1 VINLRR
7 LNIGKCIIHKRKEKG
22 ITQEQLANYI
32 GVSKASVSKWES
44 GLSYPDI
51 LFLPELATYFNIS
64 VDELLGY
71 SPQLTKEDI
80 KKIYSKL
87 SHEFAVKPFD
97 EVMEQCNK
105 LIKKYYSC
113 FPFLLSIIQLLL
125 NYSNLI
131 KNDAIKKEI
140 FQQCILLSRRIK
152 EESENISYIKNANT
166 MEALAEIA
174 LGNSEEVIR
183 LLDNKL
189 DPYRGDDVILIN
201 AYQMQGKTAEA
212 NKVNQ
217 ILLYNNVI
225 NTLTLLNNYLSLNM
239 MDPVLFEK
247 IYSQGIQI
255 IDSFQL
261 KEILTNDVFAIH
273 IVAAQGYLIEQ
284 EKEKAIDALE
294 RYMNTVCSIQ
304 FPLSFK
310 ENEYFTHVGK
320 WLEDNNFIGTTTP
333 VDEITIKKSFVDT
346 VDLNPAFE
354 PLREDERYNLLVKK
368 LKEKLGEKSECNK
381 YRESKKIL

>member
-1 VINLRR
+1 MRE

-44 GLSYPDI
+44 GSSYPDI
-51 LFLPELATYFNIS
+51 VLLPELATYFNIS

-80 KKIYSKL
+80 GKIYSKL

-125 NYSNLI
+125 NYSSLI

-166 MEALAEIA
+166 MEALSEMT

-239 MDPVLFEK
+239 MDSVLFEK

-261 KEILTNDVFAIH
+261 KEIFTNDVFAIH
-273 IVAAQGYLIEQ
+273 IVAAQRYLIAEN
-284 EKEKAIDALE
+284 KEKAIDALE
-294 RYMNTVCSIQ
+294 RYINTVCSIQ

-320 WLEDNNFIGTTTP
+320 WLDDNNFIGANTP
-333 VDEITIKKSFVDT
+333 VDEITIKKSFVDA
-346 VDLNPAFE
+346 VALNPAFE
-354 PLREDERYNLLVKK
+354 PLREDERYNFLVKK

-381 YRESKKIL
+381 YRES

>member
-1 VINLRR
+1 MRG
-7 LNIGKCIIHKRKEKG
+7 LNIGNCIVHKRKEKG
-22 ITQEQLANYI
+22 ITQEQLADYI

-51 LFLPELATYFNIS
+51 LLLPEIATYFNIS

-125 NYSNLI
+125 NYSSLI
-131 KNDAIKKEI
+131 KDDAIKKEI

-166 MEALAEIA
+166 MEALSEMT

-201 AYQMQGKTAEA
+201 AYQMQGETTQA

-261 KEILTNDVFAIH
+261 KDILTNDVFAIH
-273 IVAAQGYLIEQ
+273 IVAAQGYLIEKK
-284 EKEKAIDALE
+284 KEKAIDALE

-320 WLEDNNFIGTTTP
+320 WLEDNNFIGTSTP
-333 VDEITIKKSFVDT
+333 VDEITIKKSFVDA
-346 VDLNPAFE
+346 VALNPAFE
-354 PLREDERYNLLVKK
+354 PLRKDERYNLLVKK

-381 YRESKKIL
+381 YRES

>member
-1 VINLRR
+1 MRE

-44 GLSYPDI
+44 ELSYPDI
-51 LFLPELATYFNIS
+51 LLLPELATYFNIS

-80 KKIYSKL
+80 GKIYSKL

-166 MEALAEIA
+166 MEALSEMT

-239 MDPVLFEK
+239 MDSVLFEK
-247 IYSQGIQI
+247 IYYQGIQI

-261 KEILTNDVFAIH
+261 KEIFTNDVFAIH
-273 IVAAQGYLIEQ
+273 IVAAQGYLIAEN
-284 EKEKAIDALE
+284 KEKAIDALE
-294 RYMNTVCSIQ
+294 RYINTVCSIQ

-320 WLEDNNFIGTTTP
+320 WLDDNNFIGANTP
-333 VDEITIKKSFVDT
+333 VDEITIKKSFVDA
-346 VDLNPAFE
+346 VALNPAFE
-354 PLREDERYNLLVKK
+354 PLREDERYNFLVKK

-381 YRESKKIL
+381 YRES

>member
-1 VINLRR
+1 MRG
-7 LNIGKCIIHKRKEKG
+7 LNIGKCIVHKRKEKG

-44 GLSYPDI
+44 GSIYPDI
-51 LFLPELATYFNIS
+51 VLLPALATYFNIS

-97 EVMEQCNK
+97 EAMEQCNK

-166 MEALAEIA
+166 MEALAEMT

-201 AYQMQGKTAEA
+201 AYKMQRKTAEA

-225 NTLTLLNNYLSLNM
+225 NTLALLNNYLSLNM
-239 MDPVLFEK
+239 MEPVLFEK
-247 IYSQGIQI
+247 IYSQGTEI

-273 IVAAQGYLIEQ
+273 IIAAQGYLIEQ
-284 EKEKAIDALE
+284 NKEKAIDALE

-310 ENEYFTHVGK
+310 ENEYFTHIGK
-320 WLEDNNFIGTTTP
+320 WLEDNNFIGTNTP

-346 VDLNPAFE
+346 VARNPAFE
-354 PLREDERYNLLVKK
+354 PLREDERYNFLVKK

-381 YRESKKIL
+381 YRES

>member
-1 VINLRR
+1 MRG
-7 LNIGKCIIHKRKEKG
+7 LNIGNCIVHKRKEKG
-22 ITQEQLANYI
+22 ITQEQLADYI

-51 LFLPELATYFNIS
+51 LLLPEIATYFNIS

-87 SHEFAVKPFD
+87 SHEFAVRPFD

-125 NYSNLI
+125 NYSSLI
-131 KNDAIKKEI
+131 KDDAIKKEI

-166 MEALAEIA
+166 MEALSEMT

-201 AYQMQGKTAEA
+201 AYRMQGETAEA

-239 MDPVLFEK
+239 MESVLFEK
-247 IYSQGIQI
+247 IYSQCIQI

-261 KEILTNDVFAIH
+261 KEIFTNDVFAIH
-273 IVAAQGYLIEQ
+273 IVAAQGYLIAEN
-284 EKEKAIDALE
+284 KEKAIDALE
-294 RYMNTVCSIQ
+294 RYINTVCSIQ

-320 WLEDNNFIGTTTP
+320 WLEDNNFIGANTP
-333 VDEITIKKSFVDT
+333 VDEITIKKSFVDA
-346 VDLNPAFE
+346 VALNPAFE
-354 PLREDERYNLLVKK
+354 PLREDEKYNFLVKK

-381 YRESKKIL
+381 YRES

>member
-1 VINLRR
+1 MKV
-7 LNIGKCIIHKRKEKG
+7 LNIGKCIIQKRKERG

-44 GLSYPDI
+44 GVSYPDI
-51 LFLPELATYFNIS
+51 LLIPELATYFNIS
-64 VDELLGY
+64 LDELLGY

-80 KKIYSKL
+80 KKIYNKL

-113 FPFLLSIIQLLL
+113 FPFLLSMIKLLL
-125 NYSNLI
+125 NYSTLVRTEV
-131 KNDAIKKEI
+131 IKKEI
-140 FQQCILLSRRIK
+140 FQQCILLSKRIK
-152 EESENISYIKNANT
+152 EESENISDIKNANT
-166 MEALAEIA
+166 MEALAEMA

-189 DPYRGDDVILIN
+189 APYSGDDVILIN
-201 AYQMQGKTAEA
+201 AYKMQEKTAQANEA
-212 NKVNQ
+212 NQ

-239 MDPVLFEK
+239 MEPVLFEK

-261 KEILTNDVFAIH
+261 KEIFTNDVLGIH
-273 IVAAQGYLIEQ
+273 IIAAQGYLIQ
-284 EKEKAIDALE
+284 QKKEKAIDALE
-294 RYMNTVCSIQ
+294 QYVNTVCRIQ

-310 ENEYFTHVGK
+310 GNEYFTQVDK
-320 WLEDNNFIGTTTP
+320 WFEDNNCIGTNTSI
-333 VDEITIKKSFVDT
+333 DEITLKKNFVNA
-346 VDLNPAFE
+346 VAENPAFT

-381 YRESKKIL
+381 YRKS

>member
-1 VINLRR
+1 
-7 LNIGKCIIHKRKEKG
+7 
-22 ITQEQLANYI
+22 
-32 GVSKASVSKWES
+32 
-44 GLSYPDI
+44 
-51 LFLPELATYFNIS
+51 
-64 VDELLGY
+64 
-71 SPQLTKEDI
+71 
-80 KKIYSKL
+80 
-87 SHEFAVKPFD
+87 
-97 EVMEQCNK
+97 M
-105 LIKKYYSC
+105 
-113 FPFLLSIIQLLL
+113 LSIIQLLL

-166 MEALAEIA
+166 MEALSEMT
-174 LGNSEEVIR
+174 LGNSEEVIC

-239 MDPVLFEK
+239 MDSVLFEK

-261 KEILTNDVFAIH
+261 KEIFTNDVFAIH
-273 IVAAQGYLIEQ
+273 IVAAQGYLIAEN
-284 EKEKAIDALE
+284 KEKAIDALE
-294 RYMNTVCSIQ
+294 RYINTVCSIQ

-320 WLEDNNFIGTTTP
+320 WLDDNNFIGANIP
-333 VDEITIKKSFVDT
+333 VDEITIKKSFVDA
-346 VDLNPAFE
+346 VALNPAFE
-354 PLREDERYNLLVKK
+354 PLREDERYNFLVKK

-381 YRESKKIL
+381 YRES

>member
-1 VINLRR
+1 MRE

-44 GLSYPDI
+44 GSSYPDI
-51 LFLPELATYFNIS
+51 VLLPELATYFNIS

-80 KKIYSKL
+80 GKIYSKL

-125 NYSNLI
+125 NYSSLI

-166 MEALAEIA
+166 MEALSEMT

-239 MDPVLFEK
+239 MDSVLFEK

-261 KEILTNDVFAIH
+261 KEIFTNDVFAIH
-273 IVAAQGYLIEQ
+273 IVAAQGYLIAEN
-284 EKEKAIDALE
+284 KEKAIDALE
-294 RYMNTVCSIQ
+294 RYINTVCSIQ

-320 WLEDNNFIGTTTP
+320 WLDDNNFIGANTP
-333 VDEITIKKSFVDT
+333 VDEITIKKSFVDA
-346 VDLNPAFE
+346 VALNPAFE
-354 PLREDERYNLLVKK
+354 PLREDERYNFLVKK

-381 YRESKKIL
+381 YRES

>member
-1 VINLRR
+1 MRE

-44 GLSYPDI
+44 GSSYPDI
-51 LFLPELATYFNIS
+51 LLLPELATYFNIS

-80 KKIYSKL
+80 GKIYSEL

-125 NYSNLI
+125 NYSSLI
-131 KNDAIKKEI
+131 KDDSIKKEI
-140 FQQCILLSRRIK
+140 FQQCILLSRKIK

-166 MEALAEIA
+166 MEALAEMT

-201 AYQMQGKTAEA
+201 AYKMQGETDEA

-239 MDPVLFEK
+239 MDSVLFEK

-261 KEILTNDVFAIH
+261 KEIFTNDVFAIH
-273 IVAAQGYLIEQ
+273 IVAAQGYLIAEN
-284 EKEKAIDALE
+284 KEKAIDALE
-294 RYMNTVCSIQ
+294 RYINTVCSIQ

-320 WLEDNNFIGTTTP
+320 WLEDNNFIGANTP
-333 VDEITIKKSFVDT
+333 VDEITIKKSFVDA
-346 VDLNPAFE
+346 VARNPAFE
-354 PLREDERYNLLVKK
+354 PLREDERYNFLVKK

-381 YRESKKIL
+381 YRES

>member
-1 VINLRR
+1 MRE

-51 LFLPELATYFNIS
+51 LLLPELATYFNIS

-166 MEALAEIA
+166 MEALSEMT

-239 MDPVLFEK
+239 MDSVLFEK

-261 KEILTNDVFAIH
+261 KEIFTNDVFAIH
-273 IVAAQGYLIEQ
+273 IVAAQGYLIAEN
-284 EKEKAIDALE
+284 KEKAIDALE
-294 RYMNTVCSIQ
+294 RYINTVCSIQ

-320 WLEDNNFIGTTTP
+320 WLDDNNFIGANTP
-333 VDEITIKKSFVDT
+333 VDEITIKKSFVDA
-346 VDLNPAFE
+346 VALNPAFE
-354 PLREDERYNLLVKK
+354 PLREDERYNFLVKK

-381 YRESKKIL
+381 YRES